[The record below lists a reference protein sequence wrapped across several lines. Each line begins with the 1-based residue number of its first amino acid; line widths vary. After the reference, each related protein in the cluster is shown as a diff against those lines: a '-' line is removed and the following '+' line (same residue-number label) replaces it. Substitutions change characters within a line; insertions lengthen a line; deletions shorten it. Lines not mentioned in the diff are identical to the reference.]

1 MSSGNRE
8 IRLHRLVLKYDL
20 PRLDATLRQRIY
32 ALIKQRLLTHPE
44 LYGEPLRG
52 MLKNFWK
59 LRAGDFR
66 IIYSIHKDDIFIH
79 TVGHRSEVYKVAK
92 NRNLV

>member
-1 MSSGNRE
+1 MNSGNK
-8 IRLHRLVLKYDL
+8 IRLHPFVIKHDL
-20 PRLDATLRQRIY
+20 PRLDSTLRKRIHK
-32 ALIKQRLLTHPE
+32 LIKERLLTSPE

-52 MLKNFWK
+52 TLSDLWK

-66 IIYSIHKDDIFIH
+66 ILYSIEKDEIFIH

-92 NRNLV
+92 KRSR